1 MPIDRNVMTDYLW
14 LLPASVDMAKLTDP
28 GDNPS
33 AIVSKLIEHKAT
45 FPAFPALGT
54 RVYNGKAILYLRM
67 SKRFSVAT
75 QQTFFD
81 NHGLNWVAIGIRESY
96 LFRVKTGVDGN
107 GGDVF
112 ERKHR
117 DFQAI
122 SKAQIANFL
131 IDVAVYDPQTEIT
144 TYRRPI
150 NGDVIS
156 LPVYAGSTPIVIS

>member
-1 MPIDRNVMTDYLW
+1 MIDRNVMTDYLW
-14 LLPASVDMAKLTDP
+14 LMPATTDMTKLTDP

-33 AIVSKLIEHKAT
+33 AIVAKLIEHKAT

-81 NHGLNWVAIGIRESY
+81 KHGLNWTAIGIRGSY
-96 LFRVKTGVDGN
+96 LFRVKTGVDEN
-107 GGDVF
+107 GKDVF
-112 ERKHR
+112 KRKHE

-131 IDVAVYDPQTEIT
+131 ADITVYDPETETT
-144 TYRRPI
+144 TYRRPV
-150 NGDVIS
+150 NGDVIN
-156 LPVYAGSTPIVIS
+156 LPVYAGSDPIVIS

>member
-1 MPIDRNVMTDYLW
+1 MAIDRDVMTDYLW
-14 LLPASVDMAKLTDP
+14 LMPATTDMTKLTDP
-28 GDNPS
+28 GANPP
-33 AIVSKLIEHKAT
+33 AVISKLIEHRAKV
-45 FPAFPALGT
+45 PAFPALGT
-54 RVYNGKAILYLRM
+54 RVYNNNAILYLRM

-107 GGDVF
+107 GDDVF

-117 DFQAI
+117 DFQKI
-122 SKAQIANFL
+122 SKAQIANYL
-131 IDVAVYDPQTEIT
+131 EDVAVVDPETGLI

-150 NGDVIS
+150 NGDKPS
-156 LPVYAGSTPIVIS
+156 LPVYSGSDPIEIS

>member
-33 AIVSKLIEHKAT
+33 AIVRKLIEHKAT

-75 QQTFFD
+75 QQTFFGAD
-81 NHGLNWVAIGIRESY
+81 A
-96 LFRVKTGVDGN
+96 D
-107 GGDVF
+107 D
-112 ERKHR
+112 
-117 DFQAI
+117 
-122 SKAQIANFL
+122 
-131 IDVAVYDPQTEIT
+131 
-144 TYRRPI
+144 
-150 NGDVIS
+150 
-156 LPVYAGSTPIVIS
+156 